1 MSVQNFLEDEDYEP
15 DEQPAEVRSS
25 VPDFLQDEDYDEVDG
40 DEYYGGGFSEGAES
54 SGFGQSVDRDFGG
67 YEDDEDELF
76 DGADPFDSSDEE
88 DGESAPSYGISGLP
102 ARAPVARTTA
112 PRAAATAEDTT
123 GSTTG
128 GTTPSPSMDTGV
140 ATGDSASD
148 SFVPN
153 FLADEDEDELP
164 VRADGNAS
172 TVSSREAT
180 RNATPSSPNANSSS
194 GATGRTEASR
204 SGADPAQA
212 PQRTSDGSGGT
223 PTAGSQ
229 EVSRPRRDLSKR
241 PQQPVAAPRSEP
253 TPPTGG
259 VPTGAP
265 AQTERPIGSTP
276 VANAPQRTSSPAT
289 TRRDSPPITTVRFDP
304 KAGAKPVTEE
314 EAEELKAPSSYA
326 ANRELKFTA
335 LRQKDATVRK
345 VGADGLTPAERAR
358 AASAAA
364 AEAIRTPANGKLSK
378 EELLFYANL
387 GAQRSADFG
396 ATPTK
401 KLFIPPMLEESAD
414 QKKAREARINRALAG
429 GSIARGAKTRLTE
442 KDYRVL
448 QFIAIF
454 KFASERQVGKLLS
467 VGEHAAYKRLNNL
480 RKHGLTKGFKTLG
493 VKGSVWVLTETGMD
507 LSGFELPRGTES
519 ALTLSMVSHQF
530 TVNHVAAHLWAGGAN
545 VLREKNFPQRN
556 LPDGAGGFEFGE
568 RLISEL
574 QIQSAFGKVR
584 GNTKADAYV
593 PQIKKQMAN
602 LFDNWQR
609 AGGPSYGPSPELI
622 SGNEHMWTLFPPI
635 SNRLNY
641 HVPDLVVARP
651 RGEDGKPQSIAV
663 EVELRTKAD
672 DSSYERTLDA
682 YRADDRIYRKVVWIC
697 RLKGTAEKLTRIAKR
712 NGLADQ
718 GRISIVPIYMED
730 GSRFTGK
737 DTWSL

>member
-15 DEQPAEVRSS
+15 DEQPAGVRSS
-25 VPDFLQDEDYDEVDG
+25 VPDFLQDEDYDGVDG
-40 DEYYGGGFSEGAES
+40 DEYYGGGFSEGVES
-54 SGFGQSVDRDFGG
+54 AGFGQAGARDFDG

-102 ARAPVARTTA
+102 ARAPVARATT
-112 PRAAATAEDTT
+112 PRVATTTGDPT

-128 GTTPSPSMDTGV
+128 GITPSPALDTTV
-140 ATGDSASD
+140 ATKDSASD

-164 VRADGNAS
+164 VRADGNAPS
-172 TVSSREAT
+172 TPSSGSSGGAG
-180 RNATPSSPNANSSS
+180 PSSPNANSSS
-194 GATGRTEASR
+194 GATAPTEASR
-204 SGADPAQA
+204 SGAAPQA
-212 PQRTSDGSGGT
+212 SQRTSDGTGGA
-223 PTAGSQ
+223 PTTGSQ
-229 EVSRPRRDLSKR
+229 GVHRPRRDLSKR
-241 PQQPVAAPRSEP
+241 PQQPVAVPS
-253 TPPTGG
+253 TGG

-265 AQTERPIGSTP
+265 AQTERPSGSAA
-276 VANAPQRTSSPAT
+276 VANAPQRATSPVST
-289 TRRDSPPITTVRFDP
+289 QGDSTPTTTVRFDP

-314 EAEELKAPSSYA
+314 EAKELKAPSSYA
-326 ANRELKFTA
+326 STRELKFTA
-335 LRQKDATVRK
+335 LRQKDTTVRR

-364 AEAIRTPANGKLSK
+364 AEAIRTPTNGKLSR

-396 ATPTK
+396 ATSTK
-401 KLFIPPMLEESAD
+401 KLFIPPMLEESVD
-414 QKKAREARINRALAG
+414 QRKAREARINRALAG

-651 RGEDGKPQSIAV
+651 RSEDGKPQSIAV

-682 YRADDRIYRKVVWIC
+682 YRADNRIYRKVVWIC